1 MLYKCIKN
9 TTSYTLILKPLRRGI
24 MKTIYKVI
32 IAVVV
37 IIAVTIGGVGALII
51 TPFVSMADDITELN
65 MEDANADQTK
75 TMFLDY
81 EESQMFIQ
89 KHPEYTEELHN
100 LGLDYE
106 YWLMA
111 DDATLKIDYNKE
123 SKESYI
129 VYTCTDDAGEANSY
143 DQNLKDELMSL
154 C

>member
-1 MLYKCIKN
+1 MLYKRIKN

-89 KHPEYTEELHN
+89 KHLEYT
-100 LGLDYE
+100 
-106 YWLMA
+106 
-111 DDATLKIDYNKE
+111 K
-123 SKESYI
+123 SYTI
-129 VYTCTDDAGEANSY
+129 WD
-143 DQNLKDELMSL
+143 
-154 C
+154 